1 MADSLFTRFQA
12 FLCRNRL
19 AWERLEARRFAA
31 PWRRD
36 RLPSPCGP
44 GRA

>member
-1 MADSLFTRFQA
+1 MRRRLLVRLES
-12 FLCRNRL
+12 FLCRTRI
-19 AWERLEARRFAA
+19 AWERLEALQFAA

-44 GRA
+44 GQA